1 MHFSRLRLV
10 GFKSF
15 VDPADLLIE
24 PGLTGVVGPN
34 GCGKSNLLEALRW
47 IMGEASPTR
56 VRSGGM
62 EDVIFAGTSLRPSRN
77 LAEVTLSLA
86 NPDRDAPARWNDTDA
101 IEITRRIERGS
112 GSAYAINGEDMRAR
126 DVRHFFADIAS
137 GTASSALVNQGQI
150 SDLINRKPSSRRHL
164 LEEAAGIAGLQARR
178 HETEL
183 RLQGAERNLDQLLV
197 VIEGMETR
205 HAGLRRQERM
215 AQRYRHLAKRIR
227 DAEMR
232 WRLRLWQDA
241 GAALVAAGDA
251 FAAIEAEV
259 NELTGAVA
267 AATTARE
274 EAAAAVPPARQ
285 ALGDADRTLHELD
298 VARGVLETESGRID
312 DALNEVRSTLAQLAR
327 DLAREQAL
335 AAEGREALA
344 SLDAEREDLVNA
356 NDGPRI
362 AAADEALRAALDEA
376 QTIETRAIEAT
387 RKAAALAA
395 ERQALARE
403 IADCESRM
411 AGLDDDAHDD
421 DGGAA
426 LDAARA
432 DLAGRQGEEDEA
444 REASENARLDLAR
457 HDEAHVAARRA
468 EEETRL
474 ALRDADHRVERLESA
489 AEALEAEAWSHEA
502 GHLAPLLDSVE
513 VTAGYEN
520 ALGAALGDDL
530 DAPSGDGHERGWHLL
545 EAPAAAPS
553 LPAGA
558 EPLSRHVKGPPELTR
573 RLQRIAVVDASSGR
587 DLAAALGP
595 GERLVSRDG
604 NMWRW
609 DGYYVTGSRSGAATR
624 LAQRAR
630 LETLRRDL
638 GEAAGDRQ
646 RAGDAHAAALE
657 AEAAA
662 RRTEDEARR
671 TATRLG
677 DHLATCVN
685 ERAAAARALGD
696 LEERQERR
704 AVEARRMAAE
714 KVSLEETLA
723 RCRSDLAGLP
733 QAEDETGLNALRQRL
748 ELLRQGSLERQRDC
762 DRLHQ
767 ARDQRLAR
775 IEAIGRDRA
784 SWQARTGE
792 AHQRIAGMEER
803 IASRRTACAELESA
817 PERMARQQRDLGQRI
832 DAARERR
839 KADSDRLAT
848 AETASSECER
858 TLRQQEQA
866 LYARREERARRE
878 GALAQAKQRAGDVAG
893 QIRHHLSLAPED
905 LAREVPDADAL
916 ADAADLE
923 QRYARAVRERDNIGP
938 VNLTAATEMTE
949 LAEKISALERERS
962 DLEKAIARLRR
973 GISELNREGR
983 ERLLA
988 AFHDID
994 RHFQDLHRRL
1004 TGGEARLSLVDSDDP
1019 LEAGLEVD
1027 ANPSGKKLQ
1036 ALSLLSGG
1044 EQAMAALAL
1053 IFALFLTNPS
1063 PVCVLDEVD
1072 APLDDANVGRF
1083 CDLLDEFAATDS
1095 TRFLVITHHRV
1106 TMARMHRLFGVT
1118 MSEPGISQ
1126 LVSVD
1131 LDAAERLR
1139 DSATGG

>member
-1 MHFSRLRLV
+1 MDFSRLRLV

-15 VDPADLLIE
+15 VDPTDLLIE

-56 VRSGGM
+56 VRGGGM
-62 EDVIFAGTSLRPSRN
+62 EDVIFAGTRLRPSRN

-86 NPDRDAPARWNDTDA
+86 NPGRDGPARWNDADE

-112 GSAYAINGEDMRAR
+112 GSAYAINGQDMRAR

-137 GTASSALVNQGQI
+137 GTSSSALVNQGQI
-150 SDLINRKPSSRRHL
+150 SDIINRKPANRRHL

-178 HETEL
+178 HEAEL
-183 RLQGAERNLDQLLV
+183 RLQGAERNLDQLVV
-197 VIEGMETR
+197 VIENLEAR

-215 AQRYRHLAKRIR
+215 AQRYRNLAKRIR

-241 GAALVAAGDA
+241 GEALVAADDA
-251 FAAIEAEV
+251 FATIESEV
-259 NELTGAVA
+259 AELTGVVA

-274 EAAAAVPPARQ
+274 DAAAAVPPARQ
-285 ALGDADRTLHELD
+285 ALAEADRALHELD
-298 VARGVLETESGRID
+298 VAHGVLETEGGRID
-312 DALNEVRSTLAQLAR
+312 AALKEARTALEQLAD
-327 DLAREQAL
+327 DLEREQAL
-335 AAEGREALA
+335 EAESRKALA
-344 SLDAEREDLVNA
+344 SLDAEREGLA
-356 NDGPRI
+356 SISDGPGI
-362 AAADEALRAALDEA
+362 AAAEEALRSALQEVQEVEA
-376 QTIETRAIEAT
+376 QVIEAT
-387 RKAAALAA
+387 RRAAALSA

-403 IADCESRM
+403 IADCESRL
-411 AGLDDDAHDD
+411 ASLDETVRDDES
-421 DGGAA
+421 GAA
-426 LDAARA
+426 IDAARA
-432 DLAGRQGEEDEA
+432 DLARRRHQEDEA
-444 REASENARLDLAR
+444 REAREGASQDLLR
-457 HDEAHVAARRA
+457 HEEAHVTARRV

-474 ALRDADHRVERLESA
+474 ALRGADHRVERLESA

-502 GHLAPLLDSVE
+502 GDLKPLLDSVE
-513 VTAGYEN
+513 VSAGYEN

-530 DAPSGDGHERGWHLL
+530 EAPSGDGHERGWHPVA
-545 EAPAAAPS
+545 APAAPPS

-558 EPLSRHVKGPPELTR
+558 EPLSRHVSGPPELAR
-573 RLQRIAVVDASSGR
+573 RLGHIGVVDAAFGR
-587 DLAAALGP
+587 ELAAALGP

-604 NMWRW
+604 DMWRW

-638 GEAAGDRQ
+638 DEARPDRQ
-646 RAGDAHAAALE
+646 RAYDAHAAAVE
-657 AEAAA
+657 TEAAA
-662 RRTEDEARR
+662 RLGEDEARR
-671 TATRLG
+671 TAARLG
-677 DHLATCVN
+677 DRLATRVN
-685 ERAAAARALGD
+685 EAAAAARSLAD
-696 LEERQERR
+696 LEERQEQR

-714 KVSLEETLA
+714 RTSLEETLA
-723 RCRSDLAGLP
+723 RCRNDLAGLP
-733 QAEDETGLNALRQRL
+733 EADDEDALDDLRHRL
-748 ELLRQGSLERQRDC
+748 GLLRQEYLERQRDC

-767 ARDQRLAR
+767 ERDMRLGR
-775 IEAIGRDRA
+775 IEAIGRDRD
-784 SWQARTGE
+784 SWRSRAVEAR
-792 AHQRIAGMEER
+792 QRIAGMEER
-803 IASRRTACAELESA
+803 IAARRATCEELESA
-817 PERMARQQRDLGQRI
+817 PERIARQRRDLRHRI
-832 DAARERR
+832 SAARERR
-839 KADSDRLAT
+839 KADGDRLAT
-848 AETASSECER
+848 AETRLAEHER
-858 TLRQQEQA
+858 TLRHQEQA
-866 LYARREERARRE
+866 LYAKREERARRE
-878 GALAQAKQRAGDVAG
+878 GALAQAKQRSGDVAD
-893 QIRHHLSLAPED
+893 QIRHHLSLAPAD
-905 LAREVPDADAL
+905 LAGQVPDAGAL
-916 ADAADLE
+916 AEAGELE
-923 QRYARAVRERDNIGP
+923 QRYARAVRERDNMGP
-938 VNLTAATEMTE
+938 VNLTAGTEMTE
-949 LAEKISALERERS
+949 IAEQISALQRERG
-962 DLEKAIARLRR
+962 DLEKAIQRLRR
-973 GISELNREGR
+973 GIGELNREGR

-988 AFHDID
+988 AFGDID

-1072 APLDDANVGRF
+1072 APLDDANVARF

-1118 MSEPGISQ
+1118 MSEPGVSQ

-1139 DSATGG
+1139 DSAVAG

>member
-56 VRSGGM
+56 VRGGGM

-86 NPDRDAPARWNDTDA
+86 NPARNAPARWNEADE

-112 GSAYAINGEDMRAR
+112 GSAYSINGQDMRAR
-126 DVRHFFADIAS
+126 DVRHFFADISS
-137 GTASSALVNQGQI
+137 GTSSSALVNQGQI
-150 SDLINRKPSSRRHL
+150 SDIINRKPANRRHL

-183 RLQGAERNLDQLLV
+183 RLQGAERNLDQLV
-197 VIEGMETR
+197 IVIENLETR

-215 AQRYRHLAKRIR
+215 AQRYRNLAKRIR

-241 GAALVAAGDA
+241 GEALVAADDA
-251 FAAIEAEV
+251 FAAIESEV
-259 NELTGAVA
+259 AELTGQVA
-267 AATTARE
+267 AATSARE
-274 EAAAAVPPARQ
+274 DAAAAVPPARQ
-285 ALGDADRTLHELD
+285 ALADADRALHELD
-298 VARGVLETESGRID
+298 VARGVLETEGDRID
-312 DALNEVRSTLAQLAR
+312 AALKEARSALAQLAD
-327 DLAREQAL
+327 DLKREQAL
-335 AAEGREALA
+335 EAEGQDTLA
-344 SLDAEREDLVNA
+344 DLDAEREGLVNES
-356 NDGPRI
+356 DGPII
-362 AAADEALRAALDEA
+362 AAAEEALRSALREVQEIEA
-376 QTIETRAIEAT
+376 QVDEAT
-387 RKAAALAA
+387 RSAAALSA

-403 IADCESRM
+403 IADCESRL
-411 AGLDDDAHDD
+411 ASLEEDVRDD

-426 LDAARA
+426 IDAARA
-432 DLAGRQGEEDEA
+432 DLLRRRRQEEEAEQA
-444 REASENARLDLAR
+444 REGAAQDLLR
-457 HDEAHVAARRA
+457 HEEVHVSARRV

-474 ALRDADHRVERLESA
+474 ALRGADHRVERLESA

-502 GHLAPLLDSVE
+502 GDLKPLLDSVE
-513 VTAGYEN
+513 VSAGYEN

-530 DAPSGDGHERGWHLL
+530 EAPSGDGHERGWHLVAGPS
-545 EAPAAAPS
+545 APPS

-558 EPLSRHVKGPPELTR
+558 EPLSRHVNGPPELTR
-573 RLQRIAVVDASSGR
+573 RLERTGVVDASSGHE
-587 DLAAALGP
+587 LAAALGP

-604 NMWRW
+604 HMWRW

-630 LETLRRDL
+630 LEALIRDL
-638 GEAAGDRQ
+638 DEARPDRQ
-646 RAGDAHAAALE
+646 RAYDAHAAAVE

-662 RRTEDEARR
+662 RLAEDEARR

-677 DHLATCVN
+677 DRLATCVN
-685 ERAAAARALGD
+685 EAAAAARTLLD

-714 KVSLEETLA
+714 RTSLEETLA
-723 RCRSDLAGLP
+723 RCRSDLAQLP
-733 QAEDETGLNALRQRL
+733 EADDEADLDALRQRL
-748 ELLRQGSLERQRDC
+748 DLLRQEALERQRGC

-767 ARDQRLAR
+767 ERDMRLRR
-775 IEAIGRDRA
+775 IEAIGRERESWNMRA
-784 SWQARTGE
+784 VEAR
-792 AHQRIAGMEER
+792 QRIAGMEER
-803 IASRRTACAELESA
+803 IVSRRATCEELESA
-817 PERMARQQRDLGQRI
+817 PERIARQQRDLRHRI
-832 DAARERR
+832 STARERR
-839 KADSDRLAT
+839 KADGDRLAM
-848 AETASSECER
+848 AETRLAERER
-858 TLRQQEQA
+858 TLRQHEQA
-866 LYARREERARRE
+866 LYAKREERARRE
-878 GALAQAKQRAGDVAG
+878 GDLAQAKQRSADIAD
-893 QIRHHLSLAPED
+893 QIRHHLSLAPDD
-905 LAREVPDADAL
+905 LAGQVPDAGAL
-916 ADAADLE
+916 AEAGDLE
-923 QRYARAVRERDNIGP
+923 QRYARAVRERDNMGP
-938 VNLTAATEMTE
+938 VNLTAGTEMTE
-949 LAEKISALERERS
+949 IAEQISALQRERS
-962 DLEKAIARLRR
+962 DLEKAIQRLRR

-988 AFHDID
+988 AFGEID

-1072 APLDDANVGRF
+1072 APLDDANVARF

-1118 MSEPGISQ
+1118 MSEPGVSQ

-1139 DSATGG
+1139 DSPSAG

>member
-56 VRSGGM
+56 VRGGGM

-86 NPDRDAPARWNDTDA
+86 NPGRDAPARWNDVGE
-101 IEITRRIERGS
+101 IEVTRRIERGS
-112 GSAYAINGEDMRAR
+112 GSAYTINGQDMRAR

-137 GTASSALVNQGQI
+137 GTSSSALVNQGQI
-150 SDLINRKPSSRRHL
+150 SDIIKRKPASRRHL

-178 HETEL
+178 HEAEL
-183 RLQGAERNLDQLLV
+183 RLQGAERNLDALIG
-197 VIEGMETR
+197 VIDNLEDR
-205 HAGLRRQERM
+205 HANLRRQERM
-215 AQRYRHLAKRIR
+215 AQRYRNLAKRIR

-241 GAALVAAGDA
+241 GAALVAADGA
-251 FAAIEAEV
+251 FSAIESEV
-259 NELTGAVA
+259 AELTGVVA
-267 AATTARE
+267 AATSARE
-274 EAAAAVPPARQ
+274 DAAAEVPPARQ
-285 ALGDADRTLHELD
+285 AVTEADRALHELD
-298 VARGVLETESGRID
+298 VARGVLETEGGRID
-312 DALNEVRSTLAQLAR
+312 DALKEARTALAQLAD
-327 DLAREQAL
+327 DLKREQAL
-335 AAEGREALA
+335 AAEGEETLA
-344 SLDAEREDLVNA
+344 RLDAEREGLA
-356 NDGPRI
+356 NESDGPVI
-362 AAADEALRAALDEA
+362 AAAEEALRLALQDVREIEA
-376 QTIETRAIEAT
+376 QVNEAT
-387 RKAAALAA
+387 RRAAALSA
-395 ERQALARE
+395 ERQALIRE
-403 IADCESRM
+403 IADCESRL
-411 AGLDDDAHDD
+411 ASLEEDAPAD

-426 LDAARA
+426 IDAARA
-432 DLAGRQGEEDEA
+432 DLLRRRRQEEEAEQA
-444 REASENARLDLAR
+444 REGAAQDLLR
-457 HDEAHVAARRA
+457 HEEGHATARRV

-474 ALRDADHRVERLESA
+474 ALRGADHRVERLESA
-489 AEALEAEAWSHEA
+489 AEALEAEAWSHET
-502 GHLAPLLDSVE
+502 GDLKPLLDSVE
-513 VTAGYEN
+513 VSAGYEN

-530 DAPSGDGHERGWHLL
+530 EAPSGDGHERGWHLVA
-545 EAPAAAPS
+545 APAAPPS
-553 LPAGA
+553 LPAGT
-558 EPLSRHVKGPPELTR
+558 EPLTRHVKGPPELAR
-573 RLQRIAVVDASSGR
+573 RLERTGVVDASLGR
-587 DLAAALGP
+587 ELAAALGP

-604 NMWRW
+604 DMWRW

-630 LETLRRDL
+630 LEALNRDL
-638 GEAAGDRQ
+638 DEARPDRQ
-646 RAGDAHAAALE
+646 RAWDAHAAAVE

-662 RRTEDEARR
+662 RLGEDEARR
-671 TATRLG
+671 TATRLA
-677 DHLATCVN
+677 DRLATCVN
-685 ERAAAARALGD
+685 EAAAAARMLSD

-714 KVSLEETLA
+714 RTSLEETLA
-723 RCRSDLAGLP
+723 RCRSDLEGLP
-733 QAEDETGLNALRQRL
+733 ETDDEDDFDALRGRL
-748 ELLRQGSLERQRDC
+748 EHLRQGALERQRDC

-767 ARDQRLAR
+767 RRDMRLGR
-775 IEAIGRDRA
+775 IEAIGRERESWRSRA
-784 SWQARTGE
+784 VEAR
-792 AHQRIAGMEER
+792 QRITGVEER
-803 IASRRTACAELESA
+803 IASRRATCEELESA
-817 PERMARQQRDLGQRI
+817 PERIARQRRDLGDRI
-832 DAARERR
+832 SRARERR
-839 KADSDRLAT
+839 KADGDRLAA
-848 AETASSECER
+848 AETRLAER
-858 TLRQQEQA
+858 ESAMRRQEQA

-878 GALAQAKQRAGDVAG
+878 GDLAQARQRSAEVAD
-893 QIRHHLSLAPED
+893 QIRHNLSLTPDD
-905 LAREVPDADAL
+905 LAGQVPDAGAL
-916 ADAADLE
+916 AEAGDLE
-923 QRYARAVRERDNIGP
+923 QRYARAVRERENMGP
-938 VNLTAATEMTE
+938 VNLMAGTEMTE
-949 LAEKISALERERS
+949 LAEQISALSRERS
-962 DLEKAIARLRR
+962 DLEKAIQRLRR
-973 GISELNREGR
+973 GIGELNREGR

-988 AFHDID
+988 AFSEID

-1044 EQAMAALAL
+1044 EQAMAAIAL

-1072 APLDDANVGRF
+1072 APLDDANVARF

-1118 MSEPGISQ
+1118 MSEPGVSQ

-1139 DSATGG
+1139 DSAPAG